1 MKRITFFPL
10 AFGDFYFGGIP
21 DNTRFPNWLRH
32 AIRDNARSYRAS
44 ISSIKE
50 EKARLVCNLTAFDFT
65 ANNKPIF
72 FATIYSTY
80 KGDIKAYVDDLYK
93 KSIMGSKWRLNTFL
107 RWPSA
112 KKLQKD
118 MGVQFTIGLALYELW
133 IKDVRDGKVSDEQ
146 SDAQSKQNTS
156 GNGFNTNN

>member
-32 AIRDNARSYRAS
+32 VIRDNARSYRAS

-50 EKARLVCNLTAFDFT
+50 EKARLVCNLTAFDST

-72 FATIYSTY
+72 FATIYLQRRH
-80 KGDIKAYVDDLYK
+80 KGIRGRPLQKVNHGEQVATQHFPPLAE
-93 KSIMGSKWRLNTFL
+93 R
-107 RWPSA
+107 

-118 MGVQFTIGLALYELW
+118 MGVQFAIGLALYELW